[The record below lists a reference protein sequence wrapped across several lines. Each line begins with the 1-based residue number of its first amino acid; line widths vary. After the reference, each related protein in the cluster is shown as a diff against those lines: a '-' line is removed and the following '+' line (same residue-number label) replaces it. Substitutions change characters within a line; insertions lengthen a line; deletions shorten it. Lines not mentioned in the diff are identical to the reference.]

1 MMRIIIEIDDKE
13 LARKI
18 ITTEIDNS
26 GMPKIITEEG
36 EFTTKNVPPPPPP
49 PPQELLNLAKSL
61 GAVNAGPAPS
71 WISQSQST
79 EPRISKT
86 EFNDQQILDAG
97 PMTDNLSNQKDIE
110 NSSEQKTSDEPVTE
124 ALDAGNF
131 KVQTTGDY

>member
-1 MMRIIIEIDDKE
+1 MLRIIIEIDDKE
-13 LARKI
+13 LARKVLN
-18 ITTEIDNS
+18 TEIDNS
-26 GMPKIITEEG
+26 GMPKNITEEG
-36 EFTTKNVPPPPPP
+36 EFTTKNIPP

-79 EPRISKT
+79 EPSISKI

-97 PMTDNLSNQKDIE
+97 PMTDNLSNQKDRE
-110 NSSEQKTSDEPVTE
+110 NSSEQKTSDDPVTE

>member
-1 MMRIIIEIDDKE
+1 MIRIIIEIDGKE
-13 LARKI
+13 LARKVI
-18 ITTEIDNS
+18 NTEIDNS

-36 EFTTKNVPPPPPP
+36 EFTTKNIPPP

-79 EPRISKT
+79 EPSISKT

-110 NSSEQKTSDEPVTE
+110 TSSEQDTSDEPVTE

>member
-13 LARKI
+13 LARKL

-26 GMPKIITEEG
+26 GMQKIITEEG
-36 EFTTKNVPPPPPP
+36 EFTTKNVPPPP
-49 PPQELLNLAKSL
+49 QELLNLAKAL

-79 EPRISKT
+79 ESSINKT

>member
-1 MMRIIIEIDDKE
+1 
-13 LARKI
+13 
-18 ITTEIDNS
+18 
-26 GMPKIITEEG
+26 MPKNITEEG
-36 EFTTKNVPPPPPP
+36 EFTTKNIPP

-79 EPRISKT
+79 EPSISKI

-110 NSSEQKTSDEPVTE
+110 NSSEQKTSDDPVTE

>member
-1 MMRIIIEIDDKE
+1 MLRIIIEIDDKE
-13 LARKI
+13 LARKVLN
-18 ITTEIDNS
+18 TEIDNS
-26 GMPKIITEEG
+26 GMPKNITEEG
-36 EFTTKNVPPPPPP
+36 EFTTKNIPP

-79 EPRISKT
+79 EPSISKI

-110 NSSEQKTSDEPVTE
+110 NSSEQKTSDDPVTE

>member
-1 MMRIIIEIDDKE
+1 MLRIIIEIDDKE
-13 LARKI
+13 LARK

-36 EFTTKNVPPPPPP
+36 EFTPKNVPP

-79 EPRISKT
+79 EPSISKT